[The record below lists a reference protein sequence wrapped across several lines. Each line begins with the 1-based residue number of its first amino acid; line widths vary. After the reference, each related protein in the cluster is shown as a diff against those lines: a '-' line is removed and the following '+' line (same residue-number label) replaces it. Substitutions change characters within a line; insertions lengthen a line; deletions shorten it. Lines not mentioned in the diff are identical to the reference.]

1 MIPARYAAYCPN
13 CGGEAESERLAAG
26 LACAR
31 CQPDPQKPPLPGAL
45 AHFAAQEKA
54 LADWTRYF
62 TAQVGAP
69 PWPRQRAWAARVVQ
83 GRSFAMLAPT
93 GIGKTT
99 FGLLT
104 AGWLAREG
112 RRSYLVFPTRLLVAQ
127 AAERLRALGA
137 SFTAYTGKPR
147 EKEALLEGEHPI
159 GLFTV
164 AFLHKNHA
172 RLPRPVDFLFVD
184 DVDSLLKSARNV
196 DRVLGLLGF
205 APEDVEKGLAL
216 VRLRRRHPEEAER
229 RAERLRGKARGVLA
243 VASAT
248 ARPHSPRVH
257 LFRELLGFEVG
268 TPSFALRKV
277 ADLYEEAFGLSQEE
291 LWARGAEWAG
301 RLGKGG
307 LFFLPG
313 DLPKEA
319 ALDLARFLRARGL
332 RARAY
337 LEPEAL
343 EAFRRGEADHLV
355 GFASWRNPLARGL
368 DLPGRV
374 RYALFLGVPKLR
386 FALGEDLAPGEL
398 VRLGLALL
406 PLLEDP
412 RLKAL
417 VRSLARR
424 PGLQEKE
431 VAPLR
436 EALLERL
443 ADPAFRARVAES
455 PEVGLTFVGEKPVLV
470 FADVTGYLQASGRTS
485 RLTPAGLTQG
495 LALLLAEDRKAF
507 TALVRRLGYL
517 LEVPPRPVAEADLE
531 ALLKQVDEGRERLA
545 RGSGVALPCPS
556 GWWWWSRP
564 TRPAPWPASSAGPC
578 AATSPAS
585 WSTRPSPRRGT
596 WWSQPPGA
604 TSPTSPSGAGF
615 TGWRR
620 PPPTPLA
627 GLPRGERPGPP
638 LSRRDGEP
646 ARPRPGPPGAKEP
659 GPGGPGLPPR
669 HRPRYRRGED
679 RL

>member
-54 LADWTRYF
+54 LADWTRFF

-69 PWPRQRAWAARVVQ
+69 PWPRQRAWTARVVQ

-104 AGWLAREG
+104 ASWLAREG

-355 GFASWRNPLARGL
+355 GFASWRNPLPFCPSWR
-368 DLPGRV
+368 
-374 RYALFLGVPKLR
+374 
-386 FALGEDLAPGEL
+386 
-398 VRLGLALL
+398 
-406 PLLEDP
+406 
-412 RLKAL
+412 
-417 VRSLARR
+417 
-424 PGLQEKE
+424 
-431 VAPLR
+431 
-436 EALLERL
+436 
-443 ADPAFRARVAES
+443 
-455 PEVGLTFVGEKPVLV
+455 
-470 FADVTGYLQASGRTS
+470 
-485 RLTPAGLTQG
+485 TQG
-495 LALLLAEDRKAF
+495 LRPWSEASPGGPGSRRRRSPPCEKPSWSGSPTPPSAPAWRKA
-507 TALVRRLGYL
+507 
-517 LEVPPRPVAEADLE
+517 PRWDSPSWGKSPSWSSPTSPATSRPRG
-531 ALLKQVDEGRERLA
+531 GRAASPR
-545 RGSGVALPCPS
+545 RGSPRASPS
-556 GWWWWSRP
+556 SSPRTGRP
-564 TRPAPWPASSAGPC
+564 SPPSCGGSATSWRCRPAPWPRR
-578 AATSPAS
+578 TS
-585 WSTRPSPRRGT
+585 RPS
-596 WWSQPPGA
+596 
-604 TSPTSPSGAGF
+604 
-615 TGWRR
+615 
-620 PPPTPLA
+620 
-627 GLPRGERPGPP
+627 
-638 LSRRDGEP
+638 
-646 ARPRPGPPGAKEP
+646 
-659 GPGGPGLPPR
+659 
-669 HRPRYRRGED
+669 
-679 RL
+679 